1 VHPASPDGRPA
12 SYDVDARAAID
23 AVLEPLREE
32 TDRVD
37 REVRDNA
44 AFLEDRRRSRLDAE
58 TRDLLDRAAE
68 SPTAPASLR
77 RLARRVATGELGW
90 DDVFARRA
98 GADGEAFL
106 ADAFRTAQEHFCEA
120 DLARVAVPAAALET
134 GIDPDAVAVDLDVTR
149 REARDE
155 HDAIFRRA
163 IWDQS

>member
-1 VHPASPDGRPA
+1 
-12 SYDVDARAAID
+12 
-23 AVLEPLREE
+23 LEPLREE

-58 TRDLLDRAAE
+58 TRALLDRAAE
-68 SPTAPASLR
+68 SPEAPASLR

-106 ADAFRTAQEHFCEA
+106 ADAFRTAQEHFGEA
-120 DLARVAVPAAALET
+120 DLARVAVPEAALGT
-134 GIDPDAVAVDLDVTR
+134 GIDPGQLAADLERSQRAAHLERTQGG
-149 REARDE
+149 ARAE
-155 HDAIFRRA
+155 HDAIFHRA
-163 IWDQS
+163 VRDQP